1 MSSTFFPGESKKETA
16 MKIFPIPVL
25 TDNYAYLVVDEATNE
40 AGVVDP
46 SEAKPVAAAVKR
58 EGVKL
63 TTIINTHHHW
73 DHVGGNEELVKEF
86 PGLKVYGHKRD
97 KDRTP
102 CITNLVDE
110 GDSLKIGGLAGR
122 FLFIP
127 CHTSGHVA
135 LHFPQEKSVFTGDTL
150 FIAGCGR
157 LFEGTATDMHN
168 NMVKLMSLPNDT
180 RVYCGHEYTEK
191 NLKFALTLEPNNA
204 QVQAKLQW
212 AQEMRAK
219 KLPTVPSTVAEE
231 KEINPFVR
239 VTNSEL
245 QANIKKQFPTL
256 TLDPVS
262 VLEKTRFLKD
272 NF

>member
-1 MSSTFFPGESKKETA
+1 MNRVFQDDNEKERA
-16 MKIFPIPVL
+16 MKILPIPVL
-25 TDNYAYLVVDEATNE
+25 MDNYAYLVIDEATNE

-63 TTIINTHHHW
+63 TSIINTHHHW

-86 PGLKVYGHKRD
+86 PDLKVYGHKRD

-102 CITNLVDE
+102 RITNLVDE
-110 GDSLKIGGLAGR
+110 GDSVKIGGLEGH

-135 LHFPQEKSVFTGDTL
+135 LHFPKEKAVFTGDTL

-168 NMVKLMSLPNDT
+168 NMVKLMGLPDDT
-180 RVYCGHEYTEK
+180 RVYCGHEYTVK
-191 NLKFALTLEPNNA
+191 NLQFALTLEPTNA
-204 QVQAKLQW
+204 KVQAKLQW

-219 KLPTVPSTVAEE
+219 RLPTVPSIVAEE

-239 VTNSEL
+239 VHSSEL
-245 QANIKKQFPTL
+245 QANVKKRFPTI

-262 VLEKTRFLKD
+262 VLEKTRHLKD
-272 NF
+272 KF

>member
-1 MSSTFFPGESKKETA
+1 
-16 MKIFPIPVL
+16 MKILPIPVL
-25 TDNYAYLVVDEATNE
+25 VDNYAYLIIDEATNE

-58 EGVKL
+58 EGVKF
-63 TTIINTHHHW
+63 TTIVNTHHHW

-86 PGLKVYGHKRD
+86 SSLKVYGHQRD
-97 KDRTP
+97 QTRTP
-102 CITNLVDE
+102 CITNLIDE
-110 GDSLKIGGLAGR
+110 GDTLKIGRLEGR

-135 LHFPQEKSVFTGDTL
+135 LHFPTEKAVFTGDTL

-168 NMVKLMSLPNDT
+168 NMVKLMTLPDDT
-180 RVYCGHEYTEK
+180 HIYCGHEYTEK
-191 NLKFALTLEPNNA
+191 NLRFALTLEPTNTK
-204 QVQAKLQW
+204 VQAKLQW
-212 AQEMRAK
+212 TQEMRAK
-219 KLPTVPSTVAEE
+219 RLPTVPSTVAEE

-239 VTNSEL
+239 VDSAEL
-245 QANIKKQFPTL
+245 QANVKKQFPTL
-256 TLDPVS
+256 VLDPVT
-262 VLEKTRFLKD
+262 VLEKTRYLKD

>member
-1 MSSTFFPGESKKETA
+1 MEAA
-16 MKIFPIPVL
+16 MRIIPIPVL
-25 TDNYAYLVVDEATNE
+25 ADNYAYLLIDETTKE

-46 SEAKPVAAAVKR
+46 SEAGPVADTVKR

-63 TTIINTHHHW
+63 SAIINTHHHW
-73 DHVGGNEELVKEF
+73 DHVGGNEELVREF

-97 KDRTP
+97 HDRTP

-110 GDSLKIGGLAGR
+110 GDTMQIGGLTGR

-135 LHFPQEKSVFTGDTL
+135 LHFPKEKAVFTGDTL

-168 NMVKLMSLPNDT
+168 NMVKLMALPDDT
-180 RVYCGHEYTEK
+180 RVYCGHEYTVK
-191 NLKFALTLEPNNA
+191 NLQFALTLEPSNA
-204 QVQAKLQW
+204 KVQAKLQW

-219 KLPTVPSTVAEE
+219 KAPTIPSTVAEE

-239 VTNSEL
+239 VLNSEL
-245 QANIKKQFPTL
+245 QANVKKRFPEVS
-256 TLDPVS
+256 LDPVS
-262 VLEKTRFLKD
+262 VLEKTRHLKD

>member
-1 MSSTFFPGESKKETA
+1 
-16 MKIFPIPVL
+16 MKIIPIPVL
-25 TDNYAYLVVDEATNE
+25 ADNYAYLLIDEATKE

-46 SEAKPVAAAVKR
+46 SEAGPVAEAVKR
-58 EGVKL
+58 EGVKF

-102 CITNLVDE
+102 AITNLVDE
-110 GDSLKIGGLAGR
+110 GDTLQIGKLTAR

-127 CHTSGHVA
+127 CHTNGHVA
-135 LHFPQEKSVFTGDTL
+135 LYFPQEKAVFTGDTL
-150 FIAGCGR
+150 FVAGCGR
-157 LFEGTATDMHN
+157 LFEGTASDMHN
-168 NMVKLMSLPNDT
+168 NMVKLMSLPDDT
-180 RVYCGHEYTEK
+180 RVFCGHEYTVK
-191 NLKFALTLEPNNA
+191 NLQFALTLEPHNA

-212 AQEMRAK
+212 AQGQRAK
-219 KLPTVPSTVAEE
+219 KIPTVPSTVAEE

-239 VTNSEL
+239 VNNAEL
-245 QANIKKQFPTL
+245 QSNVKKRFPEI
-256 TLDPVS
+256 TLDAVS
-262 VLEKTRFLKD
+262 VLAKTRQLKD